1 MAAHLRP
8 HENMSDPVKT
18 TRTIAVIGNPNTG
31 KSTLFNALTGL
42 KQHVGNYPGVTVE
55 RKVGTAKLDDKTS
68 VELIDLPGTY
78 SLAARSPDE
87 MIAVDVLL
95 SQMPGSPT
103 IDAILAIA
111 DASNPERNFYLIS
124 QLLELGLP
132 VVVALN
138 MLDVAETKGLKVDLE
153 KIEHALGCPVVGLCA
168 NKGKGLDDLKAALRK
183 ALDKGKKPSGS
194 LPQFPKTMDA
204 EIDALH
210 ADLNTQA
217 AVIGRPINRL
227 EAFRALVDK
236 GGHAEERL
244 TAKLGATFTA
254 SLTERRARAS
264 KTPLPAEEVRTR
276 YAWVKAALADAIVR
290 PAQPPA
296 TGSDSIDKWVT
307 HWFTGSLIFLV
318 LMFIVFECIF
328 SFANVPMEW
337 IKTVFGAIGKGV
349 ASNLREGPFKSLIE
363 TGIIKGVGAVLVFL
377 PQICLLFF
385 FIAVMEDCGYMA
397 RAAFLMDRLLSRVGL
412 SGKSFIPMLSS
423 FACAVPGIM
432 ATRTI
437 ENWRD
442 RLTTIIVAPLMSCSA
457 RLPVYTLMI
466 YAFIPAESTILF
478 SWLGTRGFVL
488 FCMYFVGII
497 VAVPVAW
504 ILKKTLLKGE
514 TPPFLIELP
523 SYKMP
528 DWRGV
533 LFRVWDRAKAFVVR
547 AGTIIL
553 AVNIVVWALAYFP
566 HSDEIGNRYTTH
578 RSMLDE
584 QRKARMV
591 FADARLADAARLL
604 SMPKSDGLISAIT
617 QSYKYDT
624 IRDEALKALEASD
637 KDEATKKKEAAEI
650 DAKHAE
656 SLDALSKVS
665 GIRPIWYQAVEIRE
679 ARTFKKKEDAEA
691 QANWVEATRLLDGQE
706 SAEFL
711 QTSYFARMGKTIEP
725 AFKPLGWDWRIS
737 MAALASFPAREVIV
751 ATLGTIFGQD
761 GGDEVNAESVSL
773 QKAMQKAEWDRTS
786 ASQPRRKLFNIP
798 VALSIM
804 VFFALCSQCAAT
816 LATIKRETNSWWW
829 PAFSFTYMTALAY
842 LAAML
847 TYQIGMKY
855 F

>member
-1 MAAHLRP
+1 MG
-8 HENMSDPVKT
+8 EIVKVKRAVLT
-18 TRTIAVIGNPNTG
+18 VAVIGNPNTG

-55 RKVGTAKLDDKTS
+55 RKVGTAQLDEKHTC
-68 VELIDLPGTY
+68 ELIDLPGTY

-95 SQMPGSPT
+95 NQLPGAPT

-138 MLDVAETKGLKVDLE
+138 MLDVAETKGLEIDAQ
-153 KIEHALGCPVVGLCA
+153 KIGKALGVTVVGICA
-168 NKGKGLDDLKAALRK
+168 NRGKGLAELKTALLRT
-183 ALDKGKKPSGS
+183 LDKKKSPTGNTT
-194 LPQFPKTMDA
+194 QFPQAMNA
-204 EIDALH
+204 EIDALL
-210 ADLNTQA
+210 ADLNAQKEK
-217 AVIGRPINRL
+217 IGRPINRL

-244 TAKLGATFTA
+244 ASKLGADFKN
-254 SLTERRARAS
+254 SLDERRKRAS
-264 KTPLPAEEVRTR
+264 AAPLPAEEVRAR
-276 YAWVKAALADAIVR
+276 YAWVKNALSSAIKR

-296 TGSDSIDKWVT
+296 TRSDGIDKWVT
-307 HWFTGSLIFLV
+307 HWFSGSLIFIV
-318 LMFIVFECIF
+318 LMFVVFECIF
-328 SFANVPMEW
+328 VWATPAMDLIKYLFATLGKNVAASLPD
-337 IKTVFGAIGKGV
+337 GA
-349 ASNLREGPFKSLIE
+349 LKSLIDS
-363 TGIIKGVGAVLVFL
+363 GIIRGVGAVLIFL
-377 PQICLLFF
+377 PQICLLFL
-385 FIAVMEDCGYMA
+385 FIAIMEDCGYMA

-442 RLTTIIVAPLMSCSA
+442 RLTTILVAPLMSCSA

-466 YAFIPAESTILF
+466 LAFIPDRGFYF
-478 SWLGTRGFVL
+478 SWLGMRGLTL
-488 FCMYFVGII
+488 FCMYFVGI
-497 VAVPVAW
+497 VVSVPVAW

-523 SYKMP
+523 SYKIP

-533 LFRVWDRAKAFVVR
+533 LLRVLERGKAFVVR

-566 HSDEIGNRYTTH
+566 HSRDVGERYAQH
-578 RSMLDE
+578 RDMLA
-584 QRKARMV
+584 QQAKARIDQSTDLMS
-591 FADARLADAARLL
+591 AAEKSATEKGRSTLEIAMAQAEKYDAARDQ
-604 SMPKSDGLISAIT
+604 KKA
-617 QSYKYDT
+617 
-624 IRDEALKALEASD
+624 ALEISG
-637 KDEATKKKEAAEI
+637 KDEETKKKESAEI
-650 DAKHAE
+650 DAAHAE
-656 SLDALSKVS
+656 SLSALSHVF
-665 GIRPIWYQAVEIRE
+665 GIEQMWGEIKNIRAAKETVKEVEHDL
-679 ARTFKKKEDAEA
+679 KENLEK
-691 QANWVEATRLLDGQE
+691 LDNQE
-706 SAEFL
+706 SGDYL
-711 QTSYFARMGKTIEP
+711 RRSYFGRMGKFVEP

-737 MAALASFPAREVIV
+737 MAAIASFPAREVIV
-751 ATLGTIFGQD
+751 ATLGTIFNL
-761 GGDEVNAESVSL
+761 GDEAEEKSASL
-773 QKAMQKAEWDRTS
+773 QDALKDAEWDRTA
-786 ASQPRRKLFNIP
+786 ASEQPRKLFNIP

-829 PAFSFTYMTALAY
+829 PVFSFTYMTVLAY
-842 LAAML
+842 FAAML
-847 TYQIGMKY
+847 TYQIGMRL
-855 F
+855 

>member
-1 MAAHLRP
+1 MLLAKVVERRKAH
-8 HENMSDPVKT
+8 S
-18 TRTIAVIGNPNTG
+18 
-31 KSTLFNALTGL
+31 S
-42 KQHVGNYPGVTVE
+42 VE
-55 RKVGTAKLDDKTS
+55 RKVGTAQLDEKHS

-95 SQMPGSPT
+95 NQMPGSPT

-124 QLLELGLP
+124 QLLELDLP

-138 MLDVAETKGLKVDLE
+138 MLDVAATKGIEVDTQ
-153 KIEHALGCPVVGLCA
+153 KIGKALGVTVVGICA
-168 NKGKGLDDLKAALRK
+168 NKGKGLDELKSALLRT
-183 ALDKGKKPSGS
+183 LDKKKSPSGN
-194 LPQFPKTMDA
+194 LPKFPATMNA
-204 EIDALH
+204 EIDTLLV
-210 ADLNTQA
+210 DLNAQTGKL
-217 AVIGRPINRL
+217 GRTINHL

-244 TAKLGATFTA
+244 ASKLGADFKT
-254 SLTERRARAS
+254 SLEERRKRAS
-264 KTPLPAEEVRTR
+264 TQPLPAEEVRAR
-276 YAWVKAALADAIVR
+276 YGWVKSVLADAVIR

-296 TGSDSIDKWVT
+296 TKSDGIDKWVT
-307 HWFTGSLIFLV
+307 HWFSGSLIFIV
-318 LMFIVFECIF
+318 LMFMVFVSIF
-328 SFANVPMEW
+328 WLANPLMDGIKYLFAELGKNTSAYLPD
-337 IKTVFGAIGKGV
+337 GAI
-349 ASNLREGPFKSLIE
+349 KSLID

-377 PQICLLFF
+377 PQICMLFL
-385 FIAVMEDCGYMA
+385 FIAIMEDCGYMA

-466 YAFIPAESTILF
+466 LAFVPNKGLYF
-478 SWLGTRGFVL
+478 SWLNLQGVTL
-488 FCMYFVGII
+488 FCMYFIGII
-497 VAVPVAW
+497 VAVPVAFM
-504 ILKKTLLKGE
+504 LKKTLLKGE

-533 LFRVWDRAKAFVVR
+533 LMRVLDRGKAFVVR

-566 HSDEIGNRYTTH
+566 HPKEITSKYEISRKMQDEKKFA
-578 RSMLDE
+578 
-584 QRKARMV
+584 RKA
-591 FADARLADAARLL
+591 FADSR
-604 SMPKSDGLISAIT
+604 
-617 QSYKYDT
+617 YV
-624 IRDEALKALEASD
+624 
-637 KDEATKKKEAAEI
+637 EATKPLTYKSGDSLALAIKQAEDYDKKRDGKKSALINSGADEVTRKKEEAVIDADYADAMKQLSEIPGVQVIWHQAVELREASAFQKREFEEATAQWKESTEKLDAEEAAE
-650 DAKHAE
+650 
-656 SLDALSKVS
+656 LL
-665 GIRPIWYQAVEIRE
+665 QA
-679 ARTFKKKEDAEA
+679 
-691 QANWVEATRLLDGQE
+691 
-706 SAEFL
+706 
-711 QTSYFARMGKTIEP
+711 SYFARMGKTVEP

-737 MAALASFPAREVIV
+737 MAAIASFPAREVIV
-751 ATLGTIFGQD
+751 ATLGTIFGQ
-761 GGDEVNAESVSL
+761 GDDVKEESPTL
-773 QKAMQKAEWDRTS
+773 QAALQNAEWDRSSPTE
-786 ASQPRRKLFNIP
+786 PHRKLFNIP

-829 PAFSFTYMTALAY
+829 PLFSFTYMTALAY
-842 LAAML
+842 LAAMA
-847 TYQIGMKY
+847 TYQIGMKWM
-855 F
+855 